1 MGARSRILTELSDP
15 TPFMA
20 LPRSTFPRG
29 PKIMQIKIRGIVF
42 SWSLRVCV
50 TYSFNP
56 SFRIA
61 KNQENERPDRREKSS
76 RKGVRNSK
84 QRLHNPKSF
93 ARRAATACASIQ
105 HGKDPAAFG
114 NFPDQDIIQER
125 AARLPFSRVTE
136 LTSTGG
142 TKIGNEVPCPQAS

>member
-1 MGARSRILTELSDP
+1 MGTRSEIVAELSDP

-29 PKIMQIKIRGIVF
+29 PKIMLIKIRGIVF

-61 KNQENERPDRREKSS
+61 KNQENKRLDRRERSS
-76 RKGVRNSK
+76 RKGVRNSE
-84 QRLHNPKSF
+84 RYLHDPKSF
-93 ARRAATACASIQ
+93 ARGAAMACANIL
-105 HGKDPAAFG
+105 HAKDPAAFG
-114 NFPDQDIIQER
+114 N
-125 AARLPFSRVTE
+125 
-136 LTSTGG
+136 
-142 TKIGNEVPCPQAS
+142 

>member
-1 MGARSRILTELSDP
+1 MGTRARIPGELSEP

-56 SFRIA
+56 WFRIA
-61 KNQENERPDRREKSS
+61 KNQENERLDGREKSS
-76 RKGVRNSK
+76 RKRVRHPK
-84 QRLHNPKSF
+84 RHLHDPKPFPPTS
-93 ARRAATACASIQ
+93 SITYPTIP
-105 HGKDPAAFG
+105 HGTTP
-114 NFPDQDIIQER
+114 
-125 AARLPFSRVTE
+125 L
-136 LTSTGG
+136 
-142 TKIGNEVPCPQAS
+142 